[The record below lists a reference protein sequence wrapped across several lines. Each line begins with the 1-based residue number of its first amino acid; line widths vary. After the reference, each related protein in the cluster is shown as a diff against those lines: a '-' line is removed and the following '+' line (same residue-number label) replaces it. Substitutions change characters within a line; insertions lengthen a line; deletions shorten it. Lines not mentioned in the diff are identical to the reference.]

1 MEIVNLNLNKH
12 KIEIEKIFQ
21 DNISS
26 IYHEIILFNENNL
39 KHNFLIFENNQ
50 LLFKPTKASKTQFRT
65 TRETALSYFIAGE
78 NTECDEDQGFAL
90 SKWNK
95 ITFEN
100 SQITING
107 DLGFAM
113 GNYYFENESE
123 KVKVEFSFGYRE
135 INDSIKIFLHH
146 SSIPYKL

>member
-1 MEIVNLNLNKH
+1 MK
-12 KIEIEKIFQ
+12 EKIINAQKKWADGIIRMGELSSDRISLEKYTRTFLDEMYDFQ
-21 DNISS
+21 S
-26 IYHEIILFNENNL
+26 
-39 KHNFLIFENNQ
+39 NQ
-50 LLFKPTKASKTQFRT
+50 LLFKPTKVSNIQFRNT
-65 TRETALSYFIAGE
+65 KEMALSYFIAGE
-78 NTECDEDQGFAL
+78 TKECDEDQGFAL

-100 SQITING
+100 NQITING

-113 GNYYFENESE
+113 GNYYFENKSG

-135 INDSIKIFLHH
+135 IDDSIKIFLHH